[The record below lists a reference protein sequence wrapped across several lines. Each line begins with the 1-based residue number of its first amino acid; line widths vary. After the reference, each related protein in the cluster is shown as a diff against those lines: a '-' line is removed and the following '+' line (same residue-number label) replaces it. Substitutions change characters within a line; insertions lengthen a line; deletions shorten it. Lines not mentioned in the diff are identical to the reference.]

1 MTIRIFIST
10 GEVSGDLQ
18 GALLINALHRQ
29 AEKLGQE
36 LEIVA
41 LGGSRMA
48 QAGANLLA
56 DTTKIGSVGIL
67 ESLPYI
73 WPTLQIQ
80 NRAKQYLRQN
90 PPDLVILIDYMGP
103 NLVIGNFIRSHLTNV
118 PIVYYIA
125 PQVWVW
131 SLSDR
136 DTKQIIKISDLILA
150 IFPEEAR
157 FFGEKGVKVTWVGH
171 PLLDKMIYAPS
182 RSAARASLGIPPE
195 ETVITLLPA
204 SRRQELQYVL
214 PAMLAAAKI
223 LQSKIPEVKFLI
235 PLSLEAF
242 RQPIEQAIEKYNLK
256 ASLIADKNIEAI
268 AAADLAITKSGTVN
282 LEIALLEVPQV
293 VIYRVNPI
301 TAWIAKNLF
310 QFSIPFMSPP
320 NLVLMKA
327 IVPELLQEQATPENI
342 VQEAINLMNPAN
354 SSQILAEYQQMR
366 QNLGEVGR
374 VCEKAAQEI
383 FTLLPLEQSAEKKTQ
398 NFPHPQNR
406 KIIFP

>member
-18 GALLINALHRQ
+18 GALLINALQRQ

-48 QAGANLLA
+48 QAGANLLSN
-56 DTTKIGSVGIL
+56 TTKIGSVGIL
-67 ESLPYI
+67 ESLPFLI
-73 WPTLQIQ
+73 PTLQIQ
-80 NRAKQYLRQN
+80 NRVKQYLRQN

-103 NLVIGNFIRSHLTNV
+103 NLAIGDFIRSHLTKV
-118 PIVYYIA
+118 PVVYYIA

-136 DTKQIIKISDLILA
+136 NTQQIIKNSDLILA

-171 PLLDKMIYAPS
+171 PLLDKMISAPS
-182 RSAARASLGIPPE
+182 RSTARASLGISQE
-195 ETVITLLPA
+195 ETIITLIPA
-204 SRRQELQYVL
+204 SRKQELKYVL
-214 PAMLAAAKI
+214 PVMLAAAKI
-223 LQSKIPEVKFLI
+223 LQSKIPQVKFLI

-242 RQPIEQAIEKYNLK
+242 RQPIEQAIRDYNLN
-256 ASLIADKNIEAI
+256 ATVVADRNIEAI

-301 TAWIAKNLF
+301 TAWIAKNLLK
-310 QFSIPFMSPP
+310 FSIPFISPT

-327 IVPELLQEQATPENI
+327 IVPELLQEQATAENI
-342 VQEAINLMNPAN
+342 VKEALKLLNPTN
-354 SSQILAEYQQMR
+354 RSQILAAYQQMR
-366 QNLGEVGR
+366 QTLGEQGK
-374 VCEKAAQEI
+374 VCQTAAQEI
-383 FTLLPLEQSAEKKTQ
+383 FTLLPL
-398 NFPHPQNR
+398 
-406 KIIFP
+406 

>member
-18 GALLINALHRQ
+18 GALLINALQRQ

-48 QAGANLLA
+48 QAGANLLSN
-56 DTTKIGSVGIL
+56 TTKIGSVGIL
-67 ESLPYI
+67 ESLPFLI
-73 WPTLQIQ
+73 PTLQIQ
-80 NRAKQYLRQN
+80 NRVKQYLRQN

-103 NLVIGNFIRSHLTNV
+103 NLAIGDFIRLHLTKV
-118 PIVYYIA
+118 PVVYYIA

-136 DTKQIIKISDLILA
+136 NTQQIIKNSDLILA

-171 PLLDKMIYAPS
+171 PLLDKLISAPS
-182 RSAARASLGIPPE
+182 RSTARTSLGISQE
-195 ETVITLLPA
+195 ETIITLIPA
-204 SRRQELQYVL
+204 SRKQELKYVL
-214 PAMLAAAKI
+214 PVMLAAAKI
-223 LQSKIPEVKFLI
+223 LQSKIPQVKFLI

-242 RQPIEQAIEKYNLK
+242 RQPIEQGILDYNLN
-256 ASLIADKNIEAI
+256 ATVVADRNIEAI

-301 TAWIAKNLF
+301 TAWIAKNFLK
-310 QFSIPFMSPP
+310 FSIPFISPP

-342 VQEAINLMNPAN
+342 VKEALNLLNPAKN
-354 SSQILAEYQQMR
+354 SQILADYQQMR
-366 QNLGEVGR
+366 QTLGEQGK
-374 VCEKAAQEI
+374 VCQTAAQEI
-383 FTLLPLEQSAEKKTQ
+383 FTLLPL
-398 NFPHPQNR
+398 
-406 KIIFP
+406 

>member
-18 GALLINALHRQ
+18 GALLINALKRQ
-29 AEKLGQE
+29 AETLGRE

-48 QAGANLLA
+48 QAGAKLLG

-73 WPTLQIQ
+73 VPTLQIQ

-136 DTKQIIKISDLILA
+136 ETKQIIKNSDLILA

-157 FFGEKGVKVTWVGH
+157 FFSEKGVKVSFLGH
-171 PLLDKMIYAPS
+171 PLLDKMISAPS
-182 RSAARASLGIPPE
+182 RSAARASLGIAPG
-195 ETVITLLPA
+195 ETVITLVPA
-204 SRRQELQYVL
+204 SRRQEIKYVL
-214 PAMLAAAKI
+214 PVMLAAAKI
-223 LQSKIPEVKFLI
+223 LQAKIPEVKFLI

-242 RQPIEQAIEKYNLK
+242 RQSIEQAIQDYNLN
-256 ASLIADKNIEAI
+256 ATLVADQNIEAI
-268 AAADLAITKSGTVN
+268 AAADLTITKSGTVN

-301 TAWIAKNLF
+301 TAWIAKNLLK
-310 QFSIPFMSPP
+310 FSIPFMSPP

-342 VQEAINLMNPAN
+342 VKEAINLLN
-354 SSQILAEYQQMR
+354 SAKRSQVLADYQLMR
-366 QNLGEVGR
+366 QSLGDAGK
-374 VCEKAAQEI
+374 VCDRAAQEI
-383 FTLLPLEQSAEKKTQ
+383 FTLLT
-398 NFPHPQNR
+398 
-406 KIIFP
+406 

>member
-18 GALLINALHRQ
+18 GALLINALQRQ
-29 AEKLGQE
+29 AEKLGKE

-48 QAGANLLA
+48 QTGAKLLG

-73 WPTLQIQ
+73 MPTLQIQ

-103 NLVIGNFIRSHLTNV
+103 NLAIGDFVRSRLTNV
-118 PIVYYIA
+118 PVVYYIA

-136 DTKQIIKISDLILA
+136 NTQQIIKNSDLILA

-157 FFGEKGVKVTWVGH
+157 FFQQKGAKVTWVGH
-171 PLLDKMIYAPS
+171 PLLDKMMSAPS
-182 RSAARASLGIPPE
+182 RLKARASLGIASE
-195 ETVITLLPA
+195 ETVITLIPA
-204 SRRQELQYVL
+204 SRQQELKYVL
-214 PAMLAAAKI
+214 PVILAAAKI

-235 PLSLEAF
+235 PLSLEPF
-242 RQPIEQAIEKYNLK
+242 CQPIEQAIRDYKLNATLV
-256 ASLIADKNIEAI
+256 ADKNIEAI

-301 TAWIAKNLF
+301 TAWIAKKFLK
-310 QFSIPFMSPP
+310 FSIPFMSPP
-320 NLVLMKA
+320 NLVLRKA

-342 VQEAINLMNPAN
+342 VKEALNLLNAAKN
-354 SSQILAEYQQMR
+354 SQVIADYQQMR
-366 QNLGEVGR
+366 QILGEEGR

-383 FTLLPLEQSAEKKTQ
+383 FTLLPL
-398 NFPHPQNR
+398 
-406 KIIFP
+406 

>member
-1 MTIRIFIST
+1 MTNHKSQMTIRIFIST

-18 GALLINALHRQ
+18 GALLINALKHQ
-29 AEKLGQE
+29 AEKLGRE

-48 QAGANLLA
+48 QAGATLLD

-73 WPTLQIQ
+73 LPTLEIQ
-80 NRAKQYLRQN
+80 NRTKQYLRKN

-118 PIVYYIA
+118 PVVYYIA

-131 SLSDR
+131 TLSDR
-136 DTKQIIKISDLILA
+136 NTQQIIKNSDLILA

-157 FFGEKGVKVTWVGH
+157 FFSEKEVKVRFVGH
-171 PLLDKMIYAPS
+171 PLLDKMISAPN
-182 RSAARASLGIPPE
+182 RSTARASLGIGLE
-195 ETVITLLPA
+195 ETVITLVPA
-204 SRRQELQYVL
+204 SRRQELKYVL
-214 PAMLAAAKI
+214 PVMLAAAKI
-223 LQSKIPEVKFLI
+223 LQAKIPEVKFLI
-235 PLSLEAF
+235 PLSLESF
-242 RQPIEQAIEKYNLK
+242 RQPIEQAIRNYNLN
-256 ASLIADKNIEAI
+256 AIVVADKNIEAI

-301 TAWIAKNLF
+301 TAWIAKNLLK
-310 QFSIPFMSPP
+310 FSIPFMSPP

-342 VQEAINLMNPAN
+342 VKEALNLLNPAN
-354 SSQILAEYQQMR
+354 RSQVLADYQLMH
-366 QNLGEVGR
+366 QNLGEQGK

-383 FTLLPLEQSAEKKTQ
+383 FSLLP
-398 NFPHPQNR
+398 
-406 KIIFP
+406 

>member
-18 GALLINALHRQ
+18 GALLINALQRQ

-48 QAGANLLA
+48 QAGANLLSN
-56 DTTKIGSVGIL
+56 TTKIGSVGIL
-67 ESLPYI
+67 ESLPFLI
-73 WPTLQIQ
+73 PTLQIQ
-80 NRAKQYLRQN
+80 NRVKQYLRQN

-103 NLVIGNFIRSHLTNV
+103 NLAIGDFIRSHLTKV
-118 PIVYYIA
+118 PVVYYIA

-136 DTKQIIKISDLILA
+136 NTQQIIKNSDLILA

-171 PLLDKMIYAPS
+171 PLLDKLISAPS
-182 RSAARASLGIPPE
+182 RSTARTSLGISQE
-195 ETVITLLPA
+195 ETIITLIPA
-204 SRRQELQYVL
+204 SRKQELKYVL
-214 PAMLAAAKI
+214 PVMLAAAKI
-223 LQSKIPEVKFLI
+223 LQSKIPQVKFLI

-242 RQPIEQAIEKYNLK
+242 RQPIEQGILDYNLN
-256 ASLIADKNIEAI
+256 ATVVADRNIEAI
-268 AAADLAITKSGTVN
+268 AAANLAITKSGTVN

-301 TAWIAKNLF
+301 TAWIAKNLLK
-310 QFSIPFMSPP
+310 FSIPFISPP

-342 VQEAINLMNPAN
+342 VKEALNLLNPAKN
-354 SSQILAEYQQMR
+354 SQILADYQQMR
-366 QNLGEVGR
+366 QTLGEQGK
-374 VCEKAAQEI
+374 VCQTAAQEI
-383 FTLLPLEQSAEKKTQ
+383 FTLLPL
-398 NFPHPQNR
+398 
-406 KIIFP
+406 

>member
-1 MTIRIFIST
+1 MAIHIFIST

-18 GALLINALHRQ
+18 GALLINALKRQ
-29 AEKLGQE
+29 AEKLEQE

-48 QAGANLLA
+48 QAGATLLEN
-56 DTTKIGSVGIL
+56 TTKIGSVGIL

-73 WPTLQIQ
+73 LPTLQIQ
-80 NRAKQYLRQN
+80 NRTQQYLRQN

-103 NLVIGNFIRSHLTNV
+103 NLVIGNFVRTVLTNV
-118 PIVYYIA
+118 PVVYYIA

-136 DTKQIIKISDLILA
+136 DTKQIIKNSDLILA

-157 FFGEKGVKVTWVGH
+157 FFAEKGVKVSWVGH
-171 PLLDKMIYAPS
+171 PLLDKMIAAPT
-182 RSAARASLGIPPE
+182 RSAARASLGIAPE
-195 ETVITLLPA
+195 ETVITLVPA
-204 SRRQELQYVL
+204 SRRQELRYVL
-214 PAMLAAAKI
+214 PVMLAAAKI
-223 LQSKIPEVKFLI
+223 IQTKIPEVKFLI

-242 RQPIEQAIEKYNLK
+242 RQSIEKAVKDYNLK
-256 ASLIADKNIEAI
+256 ATLLADKNIEAI
-268 AAADLAITKSGTVN
+268 AASDLAITKSGTVN
-282 LEIALLEVPQV
+282 LEIALLDVPQV

-301 TAWIAKNLF
+301 TAWIAKKLLK
-310 QFSIPFMSPP
+310 FSIPFMSPP

-342 VQEAINLMNPAN
+342 VKEALNLLNPAN
-354 SSQILAEYQQMR
+354 RSQVLANYQLMR
-366 QNLGEVGR
+366 QSLGQEGR

-383 FTLLPLEQSAEKKTQ
+383 FTLLP
-398 NFPHPQNR
+398 
-406 KIIFP
+406 

>member
-18 GALLINALHRQ
+18 GALLINALQRQ

-48 QAGANLLA
+48 QAGANLLSN
-56 DTTKIGSVGIL
+56 TTKIGSVGIL
-67 ESLPYI
+67 ESLPFLI
-73 WPTLQIQ
+73 PTLQIQ
-80 NRAKQYLRQN
+80 NRVKQYLRQN

-103 NLVIGNFIRSHLTNV
+103 NLAIGDFIRSHLTKV
-118 PIVYYIA
+118 PVVYYIA

-136 DTKQIIKISDLILA
+136 NTQQIIKNSDLILA

-171 PLLDKMIYAPS
+171 PLLDKLISAPS
-182 RSAARASLGIPPE
+182 RSTARTSLGISQE
-195 ETVITLLPA
+195 ETIITLIPA
-204 SRRQELQYVL
+204 SRKQELKYVL
-214 PAMLAAAKI
+214 PVMLAAAKI
-223 LQSKIPEVKFLI
+223 LQSKIPQVKFLI

-242 RQPIEQAIEKYNLK
+242 RQPIEQGILDYNLN
-256 ASLIADKNIEAI
+256 ATVVADRNIEAI
-268 AAADLAITKSGTVN
+268 AAANLAITKSGTVN

-301 TAWIAKNLF
+301 TAWIAKNLLK
-310 QFSIPFMSPP
+310 FSIPFISPP

-342 VQEAINLMNPAN
+342 VKEALNLLNPAKN
-354 SSQILAEYQQMR
+354 AQILADYQQMR
-366 QNLGEVGR
+366 QTLGEQGK
-374 VCEKAAQEI
+374 VCQTAAQEI
-383 FTLLPLEQSAEKKTQ
+383 FTLLPL
-398 NFPHPQNR
+398 
-406 KIIFP
+406 

>member
-1 MTIRIFIST
+1 MKQKYRIFIST

-18 GALLINALHRQ
+18 GALLINALQRQ

-48 QAGANLLA
+48 QAGANLLG
-56 DTTKIGSVGIL
+56 DTSKIGSVGIL

-80 NRAKQYLRQN
+80 NRAKQYLREN

-103 NLVIGNFIRSHLTNV
+103 NLAIGNFVRSHLTKV

-136 DTKQIIKISDLILA
+136 NTAQIIKISDLILA

-157 FFGEKGVKVTWVGH
+157 FFSEKGVKVSWVGH
-171 PLLDKMIYAPS
+171 PLLDKMTNAPN
-182 RSAARASLGIPPE
+182 RAAARSRLGIGSE
-195 ETVITLLPA
+195 ETVITLIPA
-204 SRRQELQYVL
+204 SRQQELKYVL
-214 PAMLAAAKI
+214 PVMLAAAKI
-223 LQSKIPEVKFLI
+223 LQSKIPDVKFLI
-235 PLSLEAF
+235 PLSLETF
-242 RQPIEQAIEKYNLK
+242 RQSIEQAIEKYNLK
-256 ASLIADKNIEAI
+256 ATLVDAQTIEAI

-293 VIYRVNPI
+293 VIYRVNPV
-301 TAWIAKNLF
+301 TAWIARNFLK
-310 QFSIPFMSPP
+310 FSITFISAP

-327 IVPELLQEQATPENI
+327 IVPELVQEQATPENI
-342 VQEAINLMNPAN
+342 VKEALNLLHPAKR
-354 SSQILAEYQQMR
+354 SQVLTGYQQMR
-366 QNLGEVGR
+366 QILGQEGK

-383 FTLLPLEQSAEKKTQ
+383 FTLLA
-398 NFPHPQNR
+398 
-406 KIIFP
+406 

>member
-18 GALLINALHRQ
+18 GALLINALKRQ
-29 AEKLGQE
+29 AQKLGQE

-48 QAGANLLA
+48 QAGANLLG

-73 WPTLQIQ
+73 LPTLQIQ

-103 NLVIGNFIRSHLTNV
+103 NLVIGNFMRSHLTNI

-131 SLSDR
+131 SLSEQN
-136 DTKQIIKISDLILA
+136 TKQIIKNSDLILA

-171 PLLDKMIYAPS
+171 PLIDKMTTAPT
-182 RSAARASLGIPPE
+182 RFAARASLGIAPQ
-195 ETVITLLPA
+195 ETVITLIPA
-204 SRRQELQYVL
+204 SRRQELKYVL
-214 PAMLAAAKI
+214 PVMLAAAKI
-223 LQSKIPEVKFLI
+223 LQSKIPQVKFLI
-235 PLSLEAF
+235 PLSLESF
-242 RQPIEQAIEKYNLK
+242 RQPLEQAIGEYNLN
-256 ASLIADKNIEAI
+256 ATLVGDKTIEAI

-282 LEIALLEVPQV
+282 LEIALLDVPQV
-293 VIYRVNPI
+293 VIYRVNPV
-301 TAWIAKNLF
+301 TAWIAKNILK
-310 QFSIPFMSPP
+310 FSIPFISPP

-327 IVPELLQEQATPENI
+327 IVPELVQEQATPENI
-342 VQEAINLMNPAN
+342 VQEALDLLHTTKRN
-354 SSQILAEYQQMR
+354 QVLADYLQMR
-366 QNLGEVGR
+366 QILGEKGGCDR
-374 VCEKAAQEI
+374 AAQEI
-383 FTLLPLEQSAEKKTQ
+383 FTLLPL
-398 NFPHPQNR
+398 
-406 KIIFP
+406 

>member
-18 GALLINALHRQ
+18 GALLVNALKRQ
-29 AEKLGQE
+29 AEKLGRE

-41 LGGSRMA
+41 LGGSRMG
-48 QAGANLLA
+48 QAGATLLG

-80 NRAKQYLRQN
+80 NLAKQYLRQN

-103 NLVIGNFIRSHLTNV
+103 NLGIGSFTQSHLTNV
-118 PIVYYIA
+118 PVVYYIT

-136 DTKQIIKISDLILA
+136 DTKQIIKNSDLILA

-157 FFGEKGVKVTWVGH
+157 FFGEKGVKVSWVGH
-171 PLLDKMIYAPS
+171 PLVDKMITAPT
-182 RSAARASLGIPPE
+182 RSAARASLGIAPE
-195 ETVITLLPA
+195 ETVITLVPA
-204 SRRQELQYVL
+204 SRRQELKYVL
-214 PAMLAAAKI
+214 PVMLAAAKI
-223 LQSKIPEVKFLI
+223 IQSKIPEVKFLI

-242 RQPIEQAIEKYNLK
+242 RQPIEKAVQNYNLK
-256 ASLIADKNIEAI
+256 ATLLADKNIEAI

-282 LEIALLEVPQV
+282 LELALLDVPQV

-301 TAWIAKNLF
+301 TAWIAKNLLK
-310 QFSIPFMSPP
+310 FSIPFMSPP

-342 VQEAINLMNPAN
+342 VKEALNLLNPVN
-354 SSQILAEYQQMR
+354 RSQILADYQLMR
-366 QNLGEVGR
+366 QSLGEEGR
-374 VCEKAAQEI
+374 VCEKAAQQI
-383 FTLLPLEQSAEKKTQ
+383 FTLLP
-398 NFPHPQNR
+398 F
-406 KIIFP
+406 

>member
-18 GALLINALHRQ
+18 GALLINALQRQ

-48 QAGANLLA
+48 QAGANLLGN
-56 DTTKIGSVGIL
+56 TTKIGSVGIL
-67 ESLPYI
+67 ESLPFLI
-73 WPTLQIQ
+73 PTLQIQ
-80 NRAKQYLRQN
+80 NRVKQYLRQN

-103 NLVIGNFIRSHLTNV
+103 NLAIGDFIRSHLTKV
-118 PIVYYIA
+118 PVVYYIA

-136 DTKQIIKISDLILA
+136 NTQQIIKNSDLILA

-171 PLLDKMIYAPS
+171 PLLDKLISAPS
-182 RSAARASLGIPPE
+182 RSTARTSLGISQE
-195 ETVITLLPA
+195 ETIITLIPA
-204 SRRQELQYVL
+204 SRKQELKYVL
-214 PAMLAAAKI
+214 PVMLAAAKI
-223 LQSKIPEVKFLI
+223 LQSKIPQVKFLI

-242 RQPIEQAIEKYNLK
+242 RQPIEQGILDYNLN
-256 ASLIADKNIEAI
+256 ATVVADRNIEAI

-301 TAWIAKNLF
+301 TAWIAKNFLK
-310 QFSIPFMSPP
+310 FSIPFISPP

-342 VQEAINLMNPAN
+342 VKEALNLLNPAKN
-354 SSQILAEYQQMR
+354 AQILADYQQMR
-366 QNLGEVGR
+366 QTLGEQGK
-374 VCEKAAQEI
+374 VCQTAAQEI
-383 FTLLPLEQSAEKKTQ
+383 FTLLPL
-398 NFPHPQNR
+398 
-406 KIIFP
+406 

>member
-18 GALLINALHRQ
+18 GALLINALQRQ

-48 QAGANLLA
+48 QAGANLLSN
-56 DTTKIGSVGIL
+56 TTKIGSVGIL
-67 ESLPYI
+67 ESLPFLI
-73 WPTLQIQ
+73 PTLQIQ
-80 NRAKQYLRQN
+80 NRVKQYLRQN

-103 NLVIGNFIRSHLTNV
+103 NLAIGDFIRSHLTKV
-118 PIVYYIA
+118 PVVYYIA

-136 DTKQIIKISDLILA
+136 NTQQIIKNSDLILA

-171 PLLDKMIYAPS
+171 PLLDKLISAPS
-182 RSAARASLGIPPE
+182 RSTARTSLGISQE
-195 ETVITLLPA
+195 ETIITLIPA
-204 SRRQELQYVL
+204 SRKQELKYVL
-214 PAMLAAAKI
+214 PVMLAAAKI
-223 LQSKIPEVKFLI
+223 LQSKIPQVKFLI

-242 RQPIEQAIEKYNLK
+242 RQPIEQGILDYNLN
-256 ASLIADKNIEAI
+256 ATVVADRNIEAI

-301 TAWIAKNLF
+301 TAWIAKNLLK
-310 QFSIPFMSPP
+310 FSIPFISPP

-342 VQEAINLMNPAN
+342 VKEALNLLNPAKN
-354 SSQILAEYQQMR
+354 AQILADYQQMR
-366 QNLGEVGR
+366 QTLGEQGK
-374 VCEKAAQEI
+374 VCQTAAQEI
-383 FTLLPLEQSAEKKTQ
+383 FTLLPL
-398 NFPHPQNR
+398 
-406 KIIFP
+406 